1 MQNSNFITTTRWWLD
16 LEVRKFCPLD
26 FNRAYIVFLGIQYVV
41 PALLAYTSRKAT
53 AKAIGI
59 GVTNHHRSWFKST
72 FWVVLVNV
80 WAIGCIVLVTWN
92 HIQSAINKGQ
102 LWKKQKNPN
111 SGIFLLIWFKKWF
124 IQWFLLSLFYITEYN
139 NNQIFRWLRRIPI
152 TVRPLTTFLSKF
164 DCC

>member
-1 MQNSNFITTTRWWLD
+1 MFKTDSFLVNKKLSLNQNVWRDHATMQHDVLLHFGVIFLIEIRLKYEFNSAF
-16 LEVRKFCPLD
+16 
-26 FNRAYIVFLGIQYVV
+26 IVFLGIQYVV

-72 FWVVLVNV
+72 FWVILVNF

-102 LWKKQKNPN
+102 L
-111 SGIFLLIWFKKWF
+111 
-124 IQWFLLSLFYITEYN
+124 
-139 NNQIFRWLRRIPI
+139 
-152 TVRPLTTFLSKF
+152 
-164 DCC
+164 

>member
-1 MQNSNFITTTRWWLD
+1 MFKTDSFLVKKKLSLNQNVWRDHATMQHDVLLHFGVIFQIEIRLKYEFNSAF
-16 LEVRKFCPLD
+16 
-26 FNRAYIVFLGIQYVV
+26 IVFLGIQYVV

-72 FWVVLVNV
+72 FWVILVNF

-102 LWKKQKNPN
+102 L
-111 SGIFLLIWFKKWF
+111 
-124 IQWFLLSLFYITEYN
+124 
-139 NNQIFRWLRRIPI
+139 
-152 TVRPLTTFLSKF
+152 
-164 DCC
+164 

>member
-1 MQNSNFITTTRWWLD
+1 MFKTDSFLDNKKSSLNQNVWRDHATMQQYVLLHFGVIFLIKIRLKYEFNSAF
-16 LEVRKFCPLD
+16 
-26 FNRAYIVFLGIQYVV
+26 IVFLGIQYVV

-72 FWVVLVNV
+72 FWVILVNF

-102 LWKKQKNPN
+102 L
-111 SGIFLLIWFKKWF
+111 
-124 IQWFLLSLFYITEYN
+124 
-139 NNQIFRWLRRIPI
+139 
-152 TVRPLTTFLSKF
+152 
-164 DCC
+164 

>member
-1 MQNSNFITTTRWWLD
+1 MFKTDSFLGNKKLSLNQNVWRDHATMQHDVLLHFGVIFLIEIRLKYEFNSAF
-16 LEVRKFCPLD
+16 
-26 FNRAYIVFLGIQYVV
+26 IVFLGIQYVV

-72 FWVVLVNV
+72 FWVILVNF

-102 LWKKQKNPN
+102 L
-111 SGIFLLIWFKKWF
+111 
-124 IQWFLLSLFYITEYN
+124 
-139 NNQIFRWLRRIPI
+139 
-152 TVRPLTTFLSKF
+152 
-164 DCC
+164 

>member
-1 MQNSNFITTTRWWLD
+1 MYSCCTRRVIFPLMALVPPLCLALVTNSLEFLVGITGSY
-16 LEVRKFCPLD
+16 
-26 FNRAYIVFLGIQYVV
+26 AGAGIQYVV

-102 LWKKQKNPN
+102 L
-111 SGIFLLIWFKKWF
+111 
-124 IQWFLLSLFYITEYN
+124 
-139 NNQIFRWLRRIPI
+139 
-152 TVRPLTTFLSKF
+152 
-164 DCC
+164 